1 MSPRRSLS
9 DEERALWTGFA
20 RSITPLDRSRRAAE
34 VPEPTQPAKL
44 PAQPAAKS
52 PAKAETSAP
61 PQSRA
66 AVPREPRPAKVPEQ
80 KTPPL
85 APLGR
90 RLKQRVA
97 RGRESI
103 EARLD
108 LHGFTQTQAHATLLR
123 FLRRAQADGVRMA
136 LVVTGKG
143 TNKGGDTHE
152 RGVLKRQVP
161 LWLSLPEFRSLV
173 VGFEDAHIGHGGAG
187 ALYVRLRRAQRSGD

>member
-1 MSPRRSLS
+1 MSRRRSLS
-9 DEERALWTGFA
+9 DEERALWTGVA
-20 RSITPLDRSRRAAE
+20 RSIKPLRHSHRAAE
-34 VPEPTQPAKL
+34 VSEPTQSAKVPINVPPKSL
-44 PAQPAAKS
+44 AKT
-52 PAKAETSAP
+52 ETSAP
-61 PQSRA
+61 P
-66 AVPREPRPAKVPEQ
+66 REARPENVPEK
-80 KTPPL
+80 KTPAL

-97 RGRESI
+97 RGREPI
-103 EARLD
+103 DARLD
-108 LHGFTQTQAHATLLR
+108 LHGFTQTQAHAALLR
-123 FLRRAQADGVRMA
+123 FLRRAQADGVRMV

-143 TNKGGDTHE
+143 TSKGGETHE

>member
-1 MSPRRSLS
+1 MSRRRSLS
-9 DEERALWTGFA
+9 DEERALWTGVA
-20 RSITPLDRSRRAAE
+20 RSIKPLRPSHRAAE
-34 VPEPTQPAKL
+34 VSEPTQSAKVPIKVPAKSL
-44 PAQPAAKS
+44 
-52 PAKAETSAP
+52 AKAETSVP
-61 PQSRA
+61 
-66 AVPREPRPAKVPEQ
+66 PREARPENVPEK
-80 KTPPL
+80 KTPAL

-97 RGRESI
+97 RGREPI
-103 EARLD
+103 DARLD
-108 LHGFTQTQAHATLLR
+108 LHGFTQTQAHAALLR
-123 FLRRAQADGVRMA
+123 FLRRAQADGVRMV

-143 TNKGGDTHE
+143 TSKGGETHE